1 MLTVA
6 YLLHLACLCVC
17 LAAILAAPQPAHTG
31 SLDAV
36 YDLVERVLPGSHSHF
51 RLSLANCSNSAACF
65 TISDVPGCTDVAI
78 SASSASELTAGLGVY
93 LREVCNMTIG
103 WPRGGGSNVIVPNP
117 WPSVGPP
124 ITRQRIAAWSY
135 IMNVCTHSYSL
146 VWYGWNEWQSFIDW
160 MALSGINMALAMTGQ
175 EEIQYKVFT
184 ALGLN
189 SSDIE
194 TWFNGPAFL
203 TWSRGQNEYGNNI
216 AGPLPRSW
224 MVDQWNLQKK
234 ILARYRSLGIVSQ
247 LPAFQGNVPVSLKK
261 IYSDLNITQQGDTG
275 WMNSADPLFGKIAD
289 LWMQTIIADF
299 GTDHWYQMD
308 GYFNGGTAPWF
319 AGPSSPSKLVGPSH
333 RSPVYVENPAC
344 NWSPAIAESFLPGC
358 DRDCESFD
366 SVDEAQQA
374 CALDSYCGGIT
385 NNTLGK
391 WELRASVRPQ
401 PSSTKECSYYITNEY
416 ECHKMGPDPTWMQLA
431 AAAYAGITR
440 TDPDAVWS
448 FQGWA
453 IIDWSTAAQASYFS
467 GFVAAVPKGKF
478 VIIDMSVDGSG
489 EWSKWNNSNFFGA
502 PFIWTTLHDFGGTD
516 ALKGNLSRINQ
527 IPFEPSATGAI
538 GTGYTPEGID
548 QNPVY
553 YELMADVNFHS
564 QPVTDLVAYV
574 VKRAH
579 RRYGLMNSNSAI
591 SEAWTLLADGVYTED
606 LSVQDGTGVAHIPG
620 WDLQHFDQDLFT
632 PHLNLCR
639 TFSAWKRFIVAAD
652 VIPNTLET
660 FRYDLVNTGREVLAQ
675 LTTPLSVNF
684 SNAITASKLD
694 AAEITRTAGAY
705 VQVLVDLDT
714 LVSTEAAFLVGPWIS
729 AARAWGASSNDCG
742 SPPGSASCP
751 DFYEWNART
760 QITTWNPTGAR
771 DSSVPPGPV
780 DYAAKHWSGLLRD
793 YYAQRVQLIA
803 EQALLDASAG
813 RPLNSTAVNLIKAR
827 LAYSWTTST
836 APYPVTPQGDSYEV
850 SRSTLQKYEGFFA
863 PYCSV

>member
-1 MLTVA
+1 MRSTVF
-6 YLLHLACLCVC
+6 LLFISILCVHLAAV
-17 LAAILAAPQPAHTG
+17 LASPRPSG
-31 SLDAV
+31 SVDAV
-36 YDLVERVLPGSHSHF
+36 YDLVERILPGSRSHF
-51 RLSLANCSNSAACF
+51 RFSISPCTDNSACF
-65 TISDVPGCTDVAI
+65 TVSDVPNSADVAI
-78 SASSASELTAGLGVY
+78 SASSVSEVTAGLGVY
-93 LREVCNMTIG
+93 LREVCNMTFG
-103 WPRGGGSNVIVPNP
+103 WPRGGGSNVAIPNP
-117 WPSVGPP
+117 WPCVGQP
-124 ITRQRIAAWSY
+124 ITRKRVAPWSY

-146 VWYGWNEWQSFIDW
+146 VWYGWKEWQAFIDW

-189 SSDIE
+189 STDIDS
-194 TWFNGPAFL
+194 WFNGPAFL

-224 MVDQWNLQKK
+224 MIDQWNLQKQ
-234 ILARYRSLGIVSQ
+234 IVARYRSLGIVSQ
-247 LPAFQGNVPVSLKK
+247 LPAFQGNVPVSLRK

-275 WMNSADPLFGKIAD
+275 WMNAADPLFGKIAD
-289 LWMQTIIADF
+289 LWMQTLIADF

-319 AGPSSPSKLVGPSH
+319 TGPSSPSQLLGPSH
-333 RSPVYVENPAC
+333 SSPVSSDNPPC
-344 NWSPAIAESFLPGC
+344 VWSTAVTDSYLPGC
-358 DRDCESFD
+358 DRDCEAFD
-366 SVDEAQQA
+366 TVDEAQQA
-374 CALDSYCGGIT
+374 CAQDSYCGGIT
-385 NNTLGK
+385 NNTAGK
-391 WELRASVRPQ
+391 WELRASVQPQ
-401 PSSTKECSYYITNEY
+401 RSTTKECSYYITNEF
-416 ECHKMGPDPTWMQLA
+416 ECHQMGPDPVWMQLA
-431 AAAYAGITR
+431 AAAYSGITR

-478 VIIDMSVDGSG
+478 VIVDMSRDGSG

-527 IPFEPSATGAI
+527 IPFAPAAVGTI

-553 YELMADVNFHS
+553 YELMSEVNFHTE
-564 QPVTDLVAYV
+564 PVADLVGHIIT
-574 VKRAH
+574 RAH
-579 RRYGLMNSNSAI
+579 RRYGLASPNAAV

-620 WDLQHFDQDLFT
+620 FDLEHFSPDLFT
-632 PHLNLCR
+632 PHPNLCR
-639 TFSAWKRFIVAAD
+639 TFFAWQQLIMASD
-652 VIPNTLET
+652 VIPATLET

-684 SNAITASKLD
+684 SNAISGSKLD
-694 AAEITRTAGAY
+694 TDVINRTASAY
-705 VQVLVDLDT
+705 VQVLVDLDA
-714 LVSTEAAFLVGPWIS
+714 LVGTDSAFLVGPWIY
-729 AARAWGASSNDCG
+729 AARSWGASSDDCG
-742 SPPGSASCP
+742 VPPGSMSCP

-760 QITTWNPTGAR
+760 QITTWNPTGAHDPR
-771 DSSVPPGPV
+771 VPSGPI
-780 DYAAKHWSGLLRD
+780 DYAAKHWSGLIRD
-793 YYAQRVQLIA
+793 YYAQRVQLITQ
-803 EQALLDASAG
+803 QALLDASSG
-813 RPLNSTAVNLIKAR
+813 QPLNSTAVDLIKSR

-836 APYPVTPQGDSYEV
+836 TPYPAAPQGDAYAV
-850 SRSTLQKYEGFFA
+850 SRSMFQKYEASFA
-863 PYCSV
+863 PYCTQRV

>member
-1 MLTVA
+1 
-6 YLLHLACLCVC
+6 
-17 LAAILAAPQPAHTG
+17 
-31 SLDAV
+31 
-36 YDLVERVLPGSHSHF
+36 
-51 RLSLANCSNSAACF
+51 
-65 TISDVPGCTDVAI
+65 
-78 SASSASELTAGLGVY
+78 
-93 LREVCNMTIG
+93 LREVCNMTFG
-103 WPRGGGSNVIVPNP
+103 WPRGGGSNVAIPNP
-117 WPSVGPP
+117 WPCVGQP
-124 ITRQRIAAWSY
+124 ITRKRVAPWSY

-146 VWYGWNEWQSFIDW
+146 VWYGWKEWQAFIDW

-189 SSDIE
+189 STDIDS
-194 TWFNGPAFL
+194 WFNGPAFL

-224 MVDQWNLQKK
+224 MIDQWNLQKQ
-234 ILARYRSLGIVSQ
+234 IVARYRSLGIVSQ
-247 LPAFQGNVPVSLKK
+247 LPAFQGNVPVSLRK

-275 WMNSADPLFGKIAD
+275 WMNAADPLFGKIAD
-289 LWMQTIIADF
+289 LWMQTLIADF

-319 AGPSSPSKLVGPSH
+319 TGPSSPSQLLGPSH
-333 RSPVYVENPAC
+333 SSPVSSDNPPC
-344 NWSPAIAESFLPGC
+344 VWSTAVTDSYLPGC
-358 DRDCESFD
+358 DRDCEAFD
-366 SVDEAQQA
+366 TVDEAQQA
-374 CALDSYCGGIT
+374 CAQDSYCGGIT
-385 NNTLGK
+385 NNTAGK
-391 WELRASVRPQ
+391 WELRASVQPQ
-401 PSSTKECSYYITNEY
+401 RSTTKECSYYITNEF
-416 ECHKMGPDPTWMQLA
+416 ECHQMGPDPVWMQLA
-431 AAAYAGITR
+431 AAAYSGITR

-478 VIIDMSVDGSG
+478 VIVDMSRDGSG

-527 IPFEPSATGAI
+527 IPFAPAAVGTI

-553 YELMADVNFHS
+553 YELMSEVNFHTE
-564 QPVTDLVAYV
+564 PVADLVGHV
-574 VKRAH
+574 ITRAH
-579 RRYGLMNSNSAI
+579 RRYGLASPNAAV

-620 WDLQHFDQDLFT
+620 FDLEHFSPDLFT
-632 PHLNLCR
+632 PHPNLCR
-639 TFSAWKRFIVAAD
+639 TFFAWQQLIMASD
-652 VIPNTLET
+652 VIPATLET

-684 SNAITASKLD
+684 SNAISGSKLD
-694 AAEITRTAGAY
+694 IDVINRTASAY
-705 VQVLVDLDT
+705 LQVLVDLDA
-714 LVSTEAAFLVGPWIS
+714 LVGTDSAFLVGPWIY
-729 AARAWGASSNDCG
+729 AARSWGASSDDCG
-742 SPPGSASCP
+742 MPPGSMSCP

-760 QITTWNPTGAR
+760 QITTWNPTGAHDPR
-771 DSSVPPGPV
+771 VPSGPI
-780 DYAAKHWSGLLRD
+780 DYAAKHWSGLIRD
-793 YYAQRVQLIA
+793 YYAQRVQLITQ
-803 EQALLDASAG
+803 QALLDASSG
-813 RPLNSTAVNLIKAR
+813 QPLNSTAVDLIKSR

-836 APYPVTPQGDSYEV
+836 TPYPAAPQGDAYAV
-850 SRSTLQKYEGFFA
+850 SRSMFQKYEASFA
-863 PYCSV
+863 PYCTQRV